1 MLQRSPIRFR
11 GNRGDLPTCT
21 EDPASG
27 EKEQRAK
34 EGERGVYQSVLIL
47 CFLVFLLPW
56 QTTHTLPSAC
66 MSFIHPASDTG
77 KETADVK
84 KEAVQKE
91 QLKAE
96 KGGGTVAE
104 TKHPPPGEQEVPG
117 SGCPSSTAP
126 ARQGAPAPRLCSPAA
141 SLIKAP
147 SAPERPPALTQTLEK
162 PSLTSTF
169 QKKSPSTAPALAP
182 TLEKLL
188 VSPPPRDKTSSTIP
202 AASEVPENPHVSP
215 VSHKKKSPGT
225 VDLGN
230 STQES
235 GEALSEQHT
244 VKAEPADQR
253 TEPPPSE

>member
-1 MLQRSPIRFR
+1 MTQELKAVLQRSPIRFR

-34 EGERGVYQSVLIL
+34 E
-47 CFLVFLLPW
+47 
-56 QTTHTLPSAC
+56 
-66 MSFIHPASDTG
+66 ASDTG